1 MTTAQDS
8 ATTPAAPEDLPESA
22 PTDPTPG
29 SRDGDRVADVLDRG
43 LRRGAAAVD
52 QIRDRLPA
60 DPVPIYLGITA
71 LAVTGLV
78 SWPVAVAAGC
88 GYAAFRHWEP
98 RPSGP
103 HHPVATPD
111 RG

>member
-1 MTTAQDS
+1 MTTAPQS
-8 ATTPAAPEDLPESA
+8 STTPETGAGPGPEASVVAAPEA
-22 PTDPTPG
+22 P
-29 SRDGDRVADVLDRG
+29 SGDRLADVIDRG

-52 QIRDRLPA
+52 QVRDRLPTN
-60 DPVPIYLGITA
+60 PVPVYLGITA

-98 RPSGP
+98 QPSGTP
-103 HHPVATPD
+103 HPITRRPAS
-111 RG
+111 